1 MRRAAAFLE
10 YKHRVVYSLLRA
22 AVRVGFRL
30 HLPLAQMVD
39 LLEMAFFQE
48 ARETR
53 GLELAAIAGLFG
65 KSLRTVTTLNQRF
78 RGDFFAPEHEVQLR
92 RELAAALAA
101 RPRTEA
107 ELREAFRERSD
118 PEIKAA
124 LEDLLRGRR
133 ILRDGD
139 TLRRNPEDHDFFDE
153 TNLVGRI
160 DGLNR
165 QMDVLAETVWRRLIE
180 PDEGAAAAA
189 RSYVFA
195 ARDEEFEALVSDVLA
210 LLQGRAIAADA
221 SAQDKGAGKRRGIT
235 IAATDLEDVP

>member
-1 MRRAAAFLE
+1 MRQPAAFLE

-30 HLPLAQMVD
+30 HLPLSQMVD
-39 LLEMAFFQE
+39 LLQMASFQE

-53 GLELAAIAGLFG
+53 RLDLAAIAALFG
-65 KSLRTVTTLNQRF
+65 KSPRTITTLSQRF
-78 RGDFFAPEHEVQLR
+78 KSDFFAPEHEVQLR
-92 RELAAALAA
+92 RDLAAALAT

-107 ELREAFRERSD
+107 QLRESFRERSD
-118 PEIKAA
+118 AEITAA

-133 ILRDGD
+133 ILREGD
-139 TLRRNPEDHDFFDE
+139 QLHRNPEDHDFFDE

-165 QMDVLAETVWRRLIE
+165 QMDVLADTVWRRLIE
-180 PDEGAAAAA
+180 PEGGAAAA

-195 ARDEEFEALVSDVLA
+195 ARDDEFDALVRDVLA
-210 LLQGRAIAADA
+210 VLQTRAIAADA
-221 SAQDKGAGKRRGIT
+221 DAQDKGSGKRRGIT
-235 IAATDLEDVP
+235 IAATDLEDLP